1 MNRIILGTAIALG
14 LSAPSLAATQLE
26 TALGVTPGA
35 YTTAELIDLN
45 RAYEENDQSR
55 VTFILSGGSNPV
67 DPDNAGTRQLATSLG
82 VSADAFTLA
91 ELIDLQ
97 RAVEDN
103 DQSRIAFILSHDGD
117 TGVTVSGRDGV
128 SGGKAQFA
136 ASLGV
141 NAADFTLAQLIDL
154 QRATEENDQS
164 RIAFILGN
172 AS

>member
-14 LSAPSLAATQLE
+14 LSAPALAATQLE

-35 YTTAELIDLN
+35 YTTAELIDLD

-55 VTFILSGGSNPV
+55 VNFILSGGSNPV
-67 DPDNAGTRQLATSLG
+67 DPTNPGTRQLATALG
-82 VSADAFTLA
+82 VSAEEFTLA

-97 RAVEDN
+97 RAVEET
-103 DQSRIAFILSHDGD
+103 DQARVAFILSHDGA
-117 TGVTVSGRDGV
+117 TGVTASGRDGV
-128 SGGKAQFA
+128 TAGKQQLA
-136 ASLGV
+136 APLGV
-141 NAADFTLAQLIDL
+141 NAANFTVNQLIDL
-154 QRATEENDQS
+154 QRATEEGDQS